1 MKIKIISVSDSD
13 KHFKT
18 AVEEYCK
25 RLWKDVEIIDI
36 KPEKNGSREQIITKE
51 TEKIIDKLTN
61 LKDNY
66 TILLAKEW
74 KQPTTE
80 EFTTLIEKYNSL
92 TMIIGGPYG
101 VDISLLKSHINYL
114 LAFGSMTMPHGLAK
128 LVILEQIYRAKTII
142 EWREYH
148 Y

>member
-51 TEKIIDKLTN
+51 TEKIIEKLTN

-80 EFTTLIEKYNSL
+80 EFTTLIEKHNSL

-101 VDISLLKSHINYL
+101 VDISLLKPHINYS

-128 LVILEQIYRAKTII
+128 LVLLEQIYRAKTII

>member
-1 MKIKIISVSDSD
+1 MKIRILSVSDSD
-13 KHFKT
+13 KHFKS

-25 RLWKDVEIIDI
+25 RLGKDVEIIDI
-36 KPEKNGSREQIITKE
+36 KPEKNGSREQIISKE
-51 TEKIIDKLTN
+51 TDKLIEKISSI
-61 LKDNY
+61 KDSY

-80 EFTTLIEKYNSL
+80 EFTAIVKKHSII

-101 VDISLLKSHINYL
+101 VDAGKIKPYIHYS
-114 LAFGSMTMPHGLAK
+114 LAFWAMTMPHGLAK
-128 LVILEQIYRAKTII
+128 LVVLEQVYRAKTII